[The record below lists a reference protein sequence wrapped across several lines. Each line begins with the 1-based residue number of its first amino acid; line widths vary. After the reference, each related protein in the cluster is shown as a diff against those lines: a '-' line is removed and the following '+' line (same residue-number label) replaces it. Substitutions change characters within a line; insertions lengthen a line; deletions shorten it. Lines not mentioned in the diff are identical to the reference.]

1 MRPTPFLDRFSAD
14 RPLVGVVHLPA
25 LPGSPAAEASMGE
38 VRERAVRDARVLA
51 EGGMDGVLVEN
62 YGDAPYPSEEAG
74 APTVAS
80 MAVIA
85 AAVRAA
91 VGVPVGVNVLRNG
104 AEAALAAAAAAEA
117 DFVRVN
123 VWTGARLT
131 DQGLIQG
138 AAHRVLRM
146 RRCLEADVAV
156 LADVAVKHSAP
167 LTERPLAEE
176 AAEAVGRGRA
186 DGLLVTGSATG
197 LAPDPGRLEAVRRAA
212 EGRPVLAASGV
223 TPENAHRLVVGA
235 DGAVVG
241 TALKEGGETSA
252 PVEMARVQALV
263 EAARG
268 TPTEG
273 LS

>member
-1 MRPTPFLDRFSAD
+1 MKPTPFLDRFSAD
-14 RPLVGVVHLPA
+14 RPLIGVVHLAP
-25 LPGSPAAEASMGE
+25 LPGSPAAETSVGE
-38 VRERAVRDARVLA
+38 VRDRAVRDARVLA
-51 EGGMDGVLVEN
+51 DGGMDGVLVEN
-62 YGDAPYPSEEAG
+62 YGDTPYPPEEVG

-80 MAVIA
+80 MAVIT

-91 VGVPVGVNVLRNG
+91 VDVPVGVNVLRNG
-104 AEAALAAAAAAEA
+104 AESALAAAVAAEA
-117 DFVRVN
+117 EFVRVN

-138 AAHRVLRM
+138 VAHRVLRM

-156 LADVAVKHSAP
+156 LADVAVKHSAAV
-167 LTERPLAEE
+167 TERPLDQE

-197 LAPDPGRLEAVRRAA
+197 LPPDPESLEAVRRAA
-212 EGRPVLAASGV
+212 DGRPVLAASGLR
-223 TPENAHRLVVGA
+223 PENARRLVAAA

-252 PVEMARVQALV
+252 PVEMARVEALV

-268 TPTEG
+268 TPTAG
-273 LS
+273 VS